1 MRLSLKLQRP
11 VAGLLLLIGGLVL
24 SAGTVSVQAAETV
37 RSGIFSGLS
46 DHSTQGTASI
56 VKTADGYAI
65 VLGDDFVFDG
75 APDPK
80 VALGKNG
87 KFDASTLLA
96 PLQSDSGT
104 QTFAIPAS
112 IDVADFNE
120 IYIWCEK
127 YSVGLGVA
135 PLN

>member
-1 MRLSLKLQRP
+1 MRLSPDLRRP
-11 VAGLLLLIGGLVL
+11 VAAVLFLIGGMALCA
-24 SAGTVSVQAAETV
+24 STASVQAAETV
-37 RSGIFSGLS
+37 RSGSFSGLS
-46 DHSTQGTASI
+46 NHTTQGTASI

-80 VALGKNG
+80 VALGKDG
-87 KFDASTLLA
+87 SFDASTLLA
-96 PLQSDSGT
+96 PLQSDSGM
-104 QTFAIPAS
+104 QTYPIPLS
-112 IDVADFNE
+112 IDVARFNE

>member
-1 MRLSLKLQRP
+1 MRLSSNLRRP
-11 VAGLLLLIGGLVL
+11 VAAVLFLIGGMVL
-24 SAGTVSVQAAETV
+24 WASTVSVHAAETV
-37 RSGIFSGLS
+37 RSGSFSGLS
-46 DHSTQGTASI
+46 NHTTQGTASI
-56 VKTADGYAI
+56 VKTAGGYAI

-80 VALGKNG
+80 VALGKDG
-87 KFDASTLLA
+87 SYDASTLLA

-104 QTFAIPAS
+104 QTFTIPAS
-112 IDVADFNE
+112 IDVANFNE

>member
-1 MRLSLKLQRP
+1 MRLSSNLQRS
-11 VAGLLLLIGGLVL
+11 VAALMLVTGALVL
-24 SAGTVSVQAAETV
+24 SVSTVFAQAAETV
-37 RSGIFSGLS
+37 RSGSFSGLS
-46 DHSTQGTASI
+46 DHSTQGTASV

-87 KFDASTLLA
+87 EYDPSTLLA
-96 PLQSDSGT
+96 PLQSDSGM
-104 QTFAIPAS
+104 QTFVIPDS

-120 IYIWCEK
+120 VYIWCEK